1 MKNEIFNS
9 KLEFYSYNQLKDEKS
24 LILGVLFAC
33 QKHIENLDKWQVI
46 IFRIRYGFN
55 FSKLYKVYFSK
66 G

>member
-1 MKNEIFNS
+1 MKRV
-9 KLEFYSYNQLKDEKS
+9 S

-33 QKHIENLDKWQVI
+33 QKRIENLDKWQVI